1 MEIGNI
7 LWFSHFSAKNNIK
20 NRKWKEFP
28 ANRIM
33 QLCENIKIH
42 FLFVCFEKKKS
53 KIKIVY
59 LDSGGKSKNECLMF
73 V

>member
-1 MEIGNI
+1 MNVNCKYSMILSFYHQEENQKHENEII
-7 LWFSHFSAKNNIK
+7 FQQTIMFS
-20 NRKWKEFP
+20 
-28 ANRIM
+28 
-33 QLCENIKIH
+33 CENIKIH

-59 LDSGGKSKNECLMF
+59 LDRGGKSKNECLF